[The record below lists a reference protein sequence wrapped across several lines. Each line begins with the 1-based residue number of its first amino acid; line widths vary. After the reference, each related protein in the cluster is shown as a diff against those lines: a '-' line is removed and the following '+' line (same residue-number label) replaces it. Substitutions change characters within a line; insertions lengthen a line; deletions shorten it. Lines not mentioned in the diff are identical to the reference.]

1 VNIAARRWREDGSSR
16 PTTEEATVPKLIPV
30 LLAGGTAVAA
40 ALAPASAQAAS
51 KLSLQDKYYLSE
63 SAEGIAFE
71 IQAGKVALA
80 HASTAPAKALAQRLI
95 ADHSAEGTQLR
106 ALGAKLHVKL
116 EFKPSTVQ
124 KREIRDTAKH
134 HGKAFDRAYVE
145 TEIDDH
151 KMDVTSNQ
159 TEATDGS
166 AAVVKAFAK
175 AHLPMYKTHLKLA
188 RKTAKAIG
196 ANPAGS

>member
-1 VNIAARRWREDGSSR
+1 M
-16 PTTEEATVPKLIPV
+16 PKLISAV
-30 LLAGGTAVAA
+30 LAGGAVAV
-40 ALAPASAQAAS
+40 ALAPASAQAAQ
-51 KLSLQDKYYLSE
+51 KLSLQDKYYVSD

-71 IQAGKVALA
+71 IQAGKAALA
-80 HASTAPAKALAQRLI
+80 HASTPAAKALAQRLV
-95 ADHSAEGTQLR
+95 ADHTREGTQLR
-106 ALGAKLHVKL
+106 ALAAQLHIQV

-124 KREIRDTAKH
+124 KREIRDVVKH

-151 KMDVTSNQ
+151 KMDVTNNE
-159 TEATDGS
+159 TEATDGH

-175 AHLPMYKTHLKLA
+175 AHLPMYETHLRLA
-188 RKTAKAIG
+188 RKVAKAIG